1 MTKHLFAIGL
11 ITLLSAAHAFAAGDE
26 DVFELQPEIHHAFRP
41 AESMP
46 PTWFSQL
53 FSLIAL
59 SPWIVLMV
67 GWLGVGV
74 TPVKVLGQLTS
85 GSSSMRP
92 VSIIAFLASLAS
104 VEYLFYLYWTRLNI
118 FETLSYLVFLLA
130 ITFVTGQRALSQIQ
144 AHRKSS

>member
-1 MTKHLFAIGL
+1 MTKNLFAIGL

-67 GWLGVGV
+67 GVSHSSKRVCMHVCIYHSFFALS
-74 TPVKVLGQLTS
+74 LYS
-85 GSSSMRP
+85 GSVWVLLLSRSS
-92 VSIIAFLASLAS
+92 A
-104 VEYLFYLYWTRLNI
+104 N
-118 FETLSYLVFLLA
+118 
-130 ITFVTGQRALSQIQ
+130 
-144 AHRKSS
+144 

>member
-46 PTWFSQL
+46 PAWFSQL

-67 GWLGVGV
+67 GVSHSSKCVRVCIYHSFFALCLVARFGCHSCQGPRP
-74 TPVKVLGQLTS
+74 TDIRIQQHASRIHHCISSLPRLCRIPLLSLLDTS
-85 GSSSMRP
+85 QHFRNP
-92 VSIIAFLASLAS
+92 
-104 VEYLFYLYWTRLNI
+104 
-118 FETLSYLVFLLA
+118 
-130 ITFVTGQRALSQIQ
+130 
-144 AHRKSS
+144 